1 MEIREITTLSDETFH
16 QLAQLMQELSS
27 SYSPDRAAL
36 EAVVMQDNS
45 HLYGLYIEAELV
57 GSYTLAYYHTPT
69 GSKAC
74 LEDVVVHSDFRGRGL
89 GRELITDAISRL
101 RESGTR
107 QVLLTSKPAR
117 QAANALYQAMGF
129 TRKETNVYV
138 MKF

>member
-1 MEIREITTLSDETFH
+1 MDIQEITLLTDDLFS
-16 QLAQLMQELSS
+16 QLVRLMTELST

-36 EAVVMQDNS
+36 EAVVAHADS
-45 HLYGLYIEAELV
+45 HLYGVFVDSQLS
-57 GSYTLAYYHTPT
+57 GCYTLAYYHTPT
-69 GSKAC
+69 GPKAC

-89 GRELITDAISRL
+89 GRELMADAIRRL

>member
-1 MEIREITTLSDETFH
+1 MEIREITTLSDEAFH
-16 QLAQLMQELSS
+16 QLARLMQELSN
-27 SYSPDRAAL
+27 SYSPSRAAL

-45 HLYGLYIEAELV
+45 HLYGLYIESELV

-101 RESGTR
+101 RESGIR
-107 QVLLTSKPAR
+107 QVLLTSKPTR